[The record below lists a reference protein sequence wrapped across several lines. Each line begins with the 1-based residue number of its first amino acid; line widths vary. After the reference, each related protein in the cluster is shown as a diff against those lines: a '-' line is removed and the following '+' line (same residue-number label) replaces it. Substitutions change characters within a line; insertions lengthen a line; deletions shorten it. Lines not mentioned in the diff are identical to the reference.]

1 MIQFRKEQIGEV
13 IERLYNSEIN
23 AQIDWFWDAGFSF
36 GIGDACN
43 GWSLFNRRES
53 PGSEK
58 QNTHDIAETISAIAY
73 KAQQIYPDSEFSKWY
88 DELVAFQ
95 ELKQRVIDGELV
107 FYPEN
112 ASVSTGILSFEVDA

>member
-1 MIQFRKEQIGEV
+1 MIRFRKEQIGEV
-13 IERLYNSEIN
+13 IERLYDSDIN
-23 AQIDWFWDAGFSF
+23 ARIEWFWDAGYNISLRDDRNGFV
-36 GIGDACN
+36 GLNDA
-43 GWSLFNRRES
+43 
-53 PGSEK
+53 PK
-58 QNTHDIAETISAIAY
+58 VDDYDIAETISALAWQ
-73 KAQQIYPDSEFSKWY
+73 ARQIYPDSEFSKWY